1 MAAAAGSTIYLPESV
16 TLLAVEQPTE
26 LERVFRVKFD
36 SGRPLGHGPGQFVQ
50 VSLFGIGEAPISIC
64 SCPGET
70 DYFEMTVRNVGML
83 TNAMHQMSP
92 GAKFGVRGPFGTTFP
107 IDEMEGKDLILV
119 AGGIGLPPL
128 RSLILPVMR
137 NRERFGKV
145 YILFGTKSPKEILF
159 QEDLTAWGQLPN
171 TTVLQTVDR
180 GDETWSGNVGVVTT
194 LFSQVRVDVANTYAA
209 IVGPPIMYKFVI
221 MELAK
226 LGVADEHI
234 FMSLERRMKCGVG
247 KCGHCQINNVCVCM
261 DGPVFRYS
269 EARHMTEAI

>member
-1 MAAAAGSTIYLPESV
+1 MAAAAGSSIYLPESV
-16 TLLAVEQPTE
+16 TLLGVEQPTE
-26 LERVFRVKFD
+26 LEKVFRVKFD

-64 SCPGET
+64 SSPCET

-83 TNAMHQMSP
+83 TNAMHKLTP

-119 AGGIGLPPL
+119 AGGIGLQPL
-128 RSLILPVMR
+128 RSLILPVMGD
-137 NRERFGKV
+137 RERFGKV
-145 YILFGTKSPKEILF
+145 YILFGAKSPKEILF
-159 QEDLTAWGQLPN
+159 REDLAAWGQAPN

-180 GDETWSGNVGVVTT
+180 GDETWGGNVGVVTT
-194 LFSQVRVDVANTYAA
+194 LFSQVQVDVPNTYVA

-226 LGVADEHI
+226 LGVANEHV